1 MTVPGADAGPQP
13 GPSVRMGSGVE
24 FDLIRQLLG
33 PPTDLGPAVV
43 VGPGDDAAVVDVH
56 RAVLS
61 TDLTIEGVHF
71 RRTWLTFAEAAS
83 RAVMAAASDLA
94 AMAASPVAILV
105 SLAVAT
111 DQSDTVGEL
120 GEGIRSAARLLGVPL
135 LGGDL
140 TASPGPVVIDVTV
153 LGETEAPVTRR
164 GATPGDEI
172 WVTGVLGGSA
182 GAVHAW
188 TEGSEPGEDLRE
200 AFVLPKARI
209 EEARWLVD
217 QGDVRAMID
226 LSDGLAGDAGHL
238 AAASGVRVVLDP
250 EAVPVHP
257 GLPREHAA
265 RLAMFGGEDYELC
278 IVSGPGVVEPLVASF
293 KERFGAELTRVG
305 SVEEGDGVHILTDEG
320 PSKIGS
326 GGFDHFAPHGGSC

>member
-1 MTVPGADAGPQP
+1 MTVPAENGVPKV

-24 FDLIRQLLG
+24 FDLIRRLLG

-43 VGPGDDAAVVDVH
+43 VGPGDDAAVVDLR

-83 RAVMAAASDLA
+83 RAVVAAASDLA

-105 SLAVAT
+105 SLAVAP

-135 LGGDL
+135 VGGDL
-140 TASPGPVVIDVTV
+140 TASPGPVVINVTV
-153 LGETEAPVTRR
+153 LGETEAPVTRS

-182 GAVHAW
+182 GAVSAW
-188 TEGSEPGEDLRE
+188 REGSEPDAELRE
-200 AFVLPKARI
+200 AFVVPKARI
-209 EEARWLVD
+209 EEARWLVER
-217 QGDVRAMID
+217 GGVRAMID
-226 LSDGLAGDAGHL
+226 LSDGLVGDAGHL
-238 AAASGVRVVLDP
+238 AAASGVRIVLDP
-250 EAVPVHP
+250 QAVPVHP
-257 GLPREHAA
+257 GLTKKHAS

-278 IVSGPGVVEPLVASF
+278 IVGEAGVFQPIVGSF

-305 SVEEGDGVHILTDEG
+305 YVEEGDGVHARTDEG
-320 PSKIGS
+320 LTRIVA
-326 GGFDHFAPHGGSC
+326 GGFDHFASSSSC